1 MGKRISTQNDLYKF
15 QKNIKRIVSI
25 FLIIS
30 IVISAIFF
38 ATIFLINRQLN
49 RQTYKSLVDNANKNL
64 QYNLSAQFAI
74 IANDPNFIS
83 YLRSGDV
90 SRQKYFS
97 SIRWTFSN
105 FDPKLIK
112 GVKIINSINQN
123 IFSYGKPTDFFTKID
138 ICYLG
143 NKINSSLGG
152 CDDSMIVY
160 FNSNEYLLQLHKLEP
175 HIVTDENS
183 TFKFYY
189 QPFSA
194 KFGLFHSS
202 SYSTNNLLNV
212 SVSYETP
219 NFFLISIIFALSI
232 FLTCLL
238 ISHRYLKAI
247 IEKEL
252 IVPIKHITD
261 SLYNSE
267 HKLSTKPEFLAE
279 LNTLIEVVNKYN
291 TQQVYTKLETVAG
304 EMAHKLNNPIN
315 GIRAVMPKIKLNSPA
330 TSELSLLERYIN
342 SIYNLTS
349 KILHDFRESSSEY
362 KSHDNLSQPRYF
374 IVEQSINQ
382 IINDFKIHHDQCDYL
397 VTCNSTSW
405 IYTAPIELEDT
416 LVNLLNNSY
425 ESLTSQQK
433 SITINTIQHLR
444 NVIIEIKDTG
454 HGIPKQELINVQLG
468 KSLKHVGN
476 GIGLNSAIKYFQSLQ
491 GSLNLESQE
500 GSGTTV
506 TITIPLST
514 PSWWRSQIPYTD
526 NTIFFIVTDDM
537 YIISEW
543 QKIFLYID
551 NSKFYFT
558 ELEGALKYIKQT
570 ITPEILLVTTNRFY
584 NQITKENSYNI
595 FKNIY
600 LICETAPDYEVQK
613 TLSALNHYAILK
625 TQLTA
630 SILTIIK

>member
-1 MGKRISTQNDLYKF
+1 
-15 QKNIKRIVSI
+15 
-25 FLIIS
+25 
-30 IVISAIFF
+30 
-38 ATIFLINRQLN
+38 
-49 RQTYKSLVDNANKNL
+49 
-64 QYNLSAQFAI
+64 
-74 IANDPNFIS
+74 
-83 YLRSGDV
+83 
-90 SRQKYFS
+90 
-97 SIRWTFSN
+97 
-105 FDPKLIK
+105 
-112 GVKIINSINQN
+112 
-123 IFSYGKPTDFFTKID
+123 
-138 ICYLG
+138 
-143 NKINSSLGG
+143 
-152 CDDSMIVY
+152 
-160 FNSNEYLLQLHKLEP
+160 
-175 HIVTDENS
+175 
-183 TFKFYY
+183 
-189 QPFSA
+189 
-194 KFGLFHSS
+194 
-202 SYSTNNLLNV
+202 
-212 SVSYETP
+212 
-219 NFFLISIIFALSI
+219 
-232 FLTCLL
+232 
-238 ISHRYLKAI
+238 
-247 IEKEL
+247 
-252 IVPIKHITD
+252 
-261 SLYNSE
+261 
-267 HKLSTKPEFLAE
+267 
-279 LNTLIEVVNKYN
+279 
-291 TQQVYTKLETVAG
+291 
-304 EMAHKLNNPIN
+304 MAHKLNNPIN

-397 VTCNSTSW
+397 VTCNRTSW

-476 GIGLNSAIKYFQSLQ
+476 GIGLNSAIKYFQNLQ

-558 ELEGALKYIKQT
+558 ELESALKHIKQP

-595 FKNIY
+595 FKYIY